1 MVPFS
6 FSQAPLISRGMRKHS
21 STIEVWTLGAWHL
34 ELGAFA
40 LSCFRAFL
48 ILISVPFFFF
58 RSPPRLRALAVNRP
72 FVFIRVPVWLKSRIQ
87 RYTGFY
93 SANSVVLSK
102 NEKD

>member
-48 ILISVPFFFF
+48 ILIPVLIFGLRSATPRFSGKSPLRVHSCPCVVKKSDPALHWFLFRKFCSSV
-58 RSPPRLRALAVNRP
+58 
-72 FVFIRVPVWLKSRIQ
+72 K
-87 RYTGFY
+87 
-93 SANSVVLSK
+93 K
-102 NEKD
+102 